1 MIESDDDTDNLIIVV
16 SLYYSYSIIIVPTP
30 LVITTSGSVTAQR
43 TVNLT
48 CTVELSHSV
57 DVSVTV
63 NSEWSG
69 PDGFVTANTAQPVM
83 GSSTTYTSTVM
94 VRSFGRDQSGNYTC
108 RANVSSTSPYI
119 MSSMDMSTTSVAA
132 GIKFVFTYETH
143 NYAFLY

>member
-1 MIESDDDTDNLIIVV
+1 MMILIIVV
-16 SLYYSYSIIIVPTP
+16 SVYYACSIVPTP

-48 CTVELSHSV
+48 CTVELSPSV
-57 DVSVTV
+57 DVPVTV
-63 NSEWSG
+63 NSKWSG